1 MAKLIRR
8 EQIEPVVTDSTITG
22 DGTTASPLSAPGG
35 GSGGTALTD
44 GTTINGDGTAG
55 DRIRLDPDVQADI
68 AARLATVNKL
78 SEFAT
83 MQDKRD
89 ALTNLGLTKIRGGTF

>member
-1 MAKLIRR
+1 MSVQWPITHARTVDQLRR
-8 EQIEPVVTDSTITG
+8 RINALREAGEI
-22 DGTTASPLSAPGG
+22 APGG

-68 AARLATVNKL
+68 DSRLATVNKL